1 MRQLSHICLPGELIF
16 DPFAGSGTT
25 GVGALME
32 GRRFIGVEK
41 IASYADVARR
51 RMAAVEA
58 APTLF
63 PEKFTAG
70 ALDLDY
76 PEPEDLAPDLDPAQ
90 SDIFP

>member
-32 GRRFIGVEK
+32 GRRFLGVEK
-41 IASYADVARR
+41 MASYAAIARR
-51 RMAAVEA
+51 RMAEVEA

-63 PEKFTAG
+63 AETFA
-70 ALDLDY
+70 ADVLDLDY
-76 PEPEDLAPDLDPAQ
+76 PEPAPELDEDGAELDG
-90 SDIFP
+90 